1 MIEGRPPEDPRRPE
15 DFGEGDADWRPKLP
29 DPEPTEL
36 GPPTPIEEIPVVDP
50 SSIPDPLETGEWK
63 TAPDPFDTGVHRAQR
78 EASSGKKKKRK
89 GKDKSRGDSRTE
101 ERRGET
107 AERRAATSAAAPA
120 ASRQPSDAQLKRR
133 RLTALVGG
141 VIAIAIVVVLII
153 LLGKGC
159 GGGSSTDSE
168 PTVSEMIGQ
177 TIIGRVG
184 DKGPSKGMIK
194 RVERGEL
201 SGVLMGAGRPED
213 AQRYSSKLQKAAVR
227 GGQPPVLVMID
238 QEGGYVKRLP
248 GPPDI
253 GPNDIEAAGG
263 EKAALSEGRKTGEFL
278 RPLGINIDLAPV
290 VDVAHDNTAD
300 TIASRTYGSDP
311 ATVGR
316 YGAAFVEGLQGAGVA
331 ATPKHFPALGLSS
344 DNTDFGAVTVDAS
357 ASEVEADIEAF
368 RAPIKAGA
376 RLVMVSSAVF
386 PALGSDEQAVYS
398 SEVIGDSLRG
408 RLGFDGVVISDD
420 LEAPAAGTAPGD
432 AAFRAVRAG
441 VDLVLFARTDGA
453 AVSAFN
459 ALEKSV
465 KKGRLDRSILRK
477 AYDRIQ
483 ALKRAIE
490 D

>member
-1 MIEGRPPEDPRRPE
+1 MSEGRTPPDDEARRPE
-15 DFGEGDADWRPKLP
+15 QGSGGDEWQPRLP
-29 DPEPTEL
+29 EPEPTDL

-50 SSIPDPLETGEWK
+50 STIPDPLETGEWK
-63 TAPDPFDTGVHRAQR
+63 TAPDPFDTGVHRQER
-78 EASSGKKKKRK
+78 TSSSKGRKKRK
-89 GKDKSRGDSRTE
+89 GRKADRPAREDAG
-101 ERRGET
+101 T
-107 AERRAATSAAAPA
+107 AERRVAVPASSPPPRGRPSA
-120 ASRQPSDAQLKRR
+120 SQMKLR
-133 RLTALVGG
+133 RLTALIAG
-141 VIAIAIVVVLII
+141 VVAIAAVVVVIG
-153 LLGKGC
+153 LLVKGC
-159 GGGSSTDSE
+159 GSGGNGDSG

-184 DKGPSKGMIK
+184 DKGPSKGLLK

-213 AQRYSSKLQKAAVR
+213 AQRYSAKLQKAASR

-253 GPNDIEAAGG
+253 GPNEIEAAGG

-278 RPLGINIDLAPV
+278 EPLGINVDLAPV

-300 TIASRTYGSDP
+300 TISSRTYGSDP
-311 ATVGR
+311 ETVGR

-344 DNTDFGAVTVDAS
+344 ENTDFGAVTVDAS
-357 ASEVEADIEAF
+357 ASEVQRDLEAF

-376 RLVMVSSAVF
+376 RLVMVSSAVY
-386 PALGSDEQAVYS
+386 PALGGDEQAVYS
-398 SEVIGDSLRG
+398 SEVIGNVLRG
-408 RLGFDGVVISDD
+408 QLGFKGAVISDD
-420 LEAPAAGTAPGD
+420 LESPAAGTAPGD

-459 ALEKSV
+459 ALRKSV
-465 KKGRLDRSILRK
+465 DKGRLEMSVLRT
-477 AYDRIQ
+477 AYDRVQ
-483 ALKRAIE
+483 SLKRAIGE
-490 D
+490 

>member
-1 MIEGRPPEDPRRPE
+1 VTEGRSPEDPQRPE
-15 DFGEGDADWRPKLP
+15 DPGAGDADWRPKLP
-29 DPEPTEL
+29 EPDPTEL
-36 GPPTPIEEIPVVDP
+36 GPPTPIEEIPAVDP

-78 EASSGKKKKRK
+78 EAAGGKKKKRK
-89 GKDKSRGDSRTE
+89 GKGRGSSRTE
-101 ERRGET
+101 QRRPET
-107 AERRAATSAAAPA
+107 AERRAAASAAATTG
-120 ASRQPSDAQLKRR
+120 ASRQPSDSQLKRR
-133 RLTALVGG
+133 RLTALVAG
-141 VIAIAIVVVLII
+141 VIGIVVVVVLII
-153 LLGKGC
+153 LLAKGC
-159 GGGSSTDSE
+159 GGGGGTSDSE

-184 DKGPSKGMIK
+184 DEGPSKGMLK

-213 AQRYSSKLQKAAVR
+213 AQRYSSKLQKAATR
-227 GGQPPVLVMID
+227 GNQPPVLVMID

-253 GPNDIEAAGG
+253 GPNEIEAAGG

-278 RPLGINIDLAPV
+278 KPLGINIDLAPV

-357 ASEVEADIEAF
+357 ASEIKADMESF

-386 PALGSDEQAVYS
+386 PALGGDEQAVYS
-398 SEVIGDSLRG
+398 SEIIGDSLRG
-408 RLGFDGVVISDD
+408 QLGFDGAVISDD
-420 LEAPAAGTAPGD
+420 LESPAAGTAPGD

-453 AVSAFN
+453 AVSAFS
-459 ALEKSV
+459 ALQKSV
-465 KKGRLDRSILRK
+465 KNGRLDRSVLRS

-490 D
+490 G